1 MRNQRISFLALS
13 GLMEDAEKIRHNGM
27 HRNTAASLISYS
39 DRSSAKSGR
48 RTGVLLRSRDDDLA
62 LLQGPGKLRNFLCL
76 VVHLDCRSFSSRDR
90 ADALREACRGS
101 SVVTS

>member
-1 MRNQRISFLALS
+1 LSDSAGFGSQGGENTNLRNQRIAFLALS

-39 DRSSAKSGR
+39 DRSSTKSGR

-62 LLQGPGKLRNFLCL
+62 LLQGPGKLRIFFA
-76 VVHLDCRSFSSRDR
+76 S
-90 ADALREACRGS
+90 
-101 SVVTS
+101 